1 MHDGGTGVWY
11 YCLISAR
18 SAPVYNEVMRR
29 PALAMALLA
38 PALILTVFWL
48 RPDLDPSY
56 RIPILHFYVVTFT
69 SLAATV
75 ISFLLIAALGSVA
88 RPRHLLAA
96 VAFAVMGSLFSVHGL
111 TTPGALIP
119 VSHPAVPAVSLSS
132 WLTLF
137 SGGVIFAI
145 AGMDRPHGLSHTF
158 LVRFIVV
165 TAGAVMLFIS
175 VVVAVPQWLG
185 ALEASAAPWH
195 RRLLFGAS
203 FVVWIIAAVQLFR
216 TWRETRNRIDG
227 ALAIVAGLLAQ
238 ATVSMHLFPLWN
250 LSWWSYHFILLGS
263 FLLTVTILFST
274 YEQAREFRLSR
285 YFLAAASVLTVFLA
299 LVASFLFSRFAER
312 ALTDHIVHDVQT
324 MLEAFVEDAGKM
336 LPLQASVE
344 EVRETFAARLGALPV
359 DAAAVYDLE
368 GHRLHG
374 RGSNSSYYAAGS
386 YGPMWQNVLR
396 GETVVNIVPPGAGG
410 DGIDDYGGAAPSS
423 AHVAY
428 GYLTVGNGPQPVGV
442 LVTRTEVSHL
452 SEAIMHARLMGL
464 TIAALTMGLLF
475 TLLWLVVRRADS
487 IIAARSEE
495 LASAYR
501 DLRQAEAMRDDLTHM
516 IVHDL
521 RTPLTAILMSL
532 GLLKRLP
539 QKAVNGASQNQHH
552 DRVVDRTTRAAQRL
566 DQMIDDIL
574 MVSKIEKGEFRPRRR
589 EVSLSQLLDEQLD
602 PYYLQ
607 ATAEEKS
614 LNLECPHKL
623 RATIDPALTGRV
635 VENLVSN
642 AFKYTSRGGCI
653 TVSAQNYNGTL
664 ALSVRDDG
672 EGIPDAYKRQ
682 IFGKYS
688 QAPVKDGHQVR
699 KGIGLGL
706 AFCRLAVEAH
716 GGTIW
721 VQDAPG
727 GGSEF
732 RMEMPR
738 E

>member
-1 MHDGGTGVWY
+1 
-11 YCLISAR
+11 
-18 SAPVYNEVMRR
+18 
-29 PALAMALLA
+29 MALFA
-38 PALILTVFWL
+38 PALILGLFWL

-56 RIPILHFYVVTFT
+56 RIPILHFYIVTFT

-96 VAFAVMGSLFSVHGL
+96 VAFAVMGTLFSVHGL

-137 SGGVIFAI
+137 SGGIIFAI
-145 AGMDRPHGLSHTF
+145 AGMDRPHRLSRPF
-158 LVRFIVV
+158 LVRFIIV

-175 VVVAVPQWLG
+175 IVVAVPQWLG
-185 ALEASAAPWH
+185 ALETSAAPWH
-195 RRLLFGAS
+195 RRLLFSAS

-216 TWRETRNRIDG
+216 TWRDTRNRIDG

-238 ATVSMHLFPLWN
+238 ATVSMHVFPLWN
-250 LSWWSYHFILLGS
+250 LSWWTYHFILLGS
-263 FLLTVTILFST
+263 FLLTVTILFAT
-274 YEQAREFRLSR
+274 YEQAREFRLGR
-285 YFLAAASVLTVFLA
+285 YFLGAASILTVFLA

-324 MLEAFVEDAGKM
+324 TLETFVEDASKA
-336 LPLQASVE
+336 LPSQAAVE
-344 EVRETFAARLGALPV
+344 EVRQTFAARLGAIPA
-359 DAAAVYDLE
+359 DAATVYDLD
-368 GHRLHG
+368 GHKLYG
-374 RGSNSSYYAAGS
+374 REDDSSYYAVGS
-386 YGPMWQNVLR
+386 HAPLWQNVLR
-396 GETVVNIVPPGAGG
+396 GETVVNIVPPGGNDGNDAYG
-410 DGIDDYGGAAPSS
+410 DATSSS
-423 AHVAY
+423 AHLAY

-442 LVTRTEVSHL
+442 LVTRTEVTHL
-452 SEAIMHARLMGL
+452 TEAIRRARLMGL
-464 TIAALTMGLLF
+464 LIAASTMGLLF

-495 LASAYR
+495 LATAYR
-501 DLRQAEAMRDDLTHM
+501 ELRHAEAMRDDLTHM

-539 QKAVNGASQNQHH
+539 QKAIQGASRSDYH

-574 MVSKIEKGEFRPRRR
+574 MVSKIEKGDFQPRRT
-589 EVSLSQLLDEQLD
+589 EVLLSHLLDEQLD

-607 ATAEEKS
+607 ATAEEKT
-614 LNLECPHKL
+614 LDLQCPDAL
-623 RATIDPALTGRV
+623 RARIDPALTGRI

-642 AFKYTSRGGCI
+642 ALKYTSRGGRI

-672 EGIPDAYKRQ
+672 EGIPDAFKQQ

-688 QAPVKDGHQVR
+688 QAPVEDGHQVR
-699 KGIGLGL
+699 KGVGLGL

-721 VQDAPG
+721 VEDAPG